1 MYGVVDMRTKKSID
15 HVWERRRKSHRGAP
29 KRLQHTPINILTSF
43 GGGKQITKH
52 KRRPNAFIHYFV
64 DTFWSTEISQFSKK
78 KILRRGPSPT
88 EIGLIVVDDV
98 AVLFLEAVAV
108 CRNERVVLPD
118 SQHVVQR
125 RLPLG
130 PAGRTHQAGRT
141 LLLYL
146 PESVKFSTL
155 AIFVV

>member
-1 MYGVVDMRTKKSID
+1 MRTKKSLD

-78 KILRRGPSPT
+78 KILRRGPSP
-88 EIGLIVVDDV
+88 IKIS
-98 AVLFLEAVAV
+98 FNSSRWRR
-108 CRNERVVLPD
+108 CSLP
-118 SQHVVQR
+118 R
-125 RLPLG
+125 
-130 PAGRTHQAGRT
+130 GRCC
-141 LLLYL
+141 L
-146 PESVKFSTL
+146 PEWASRPSGL
-155 AIFVV
+155 AARGSASPSSWPSWQDSSGRPNVAPVSAGIG